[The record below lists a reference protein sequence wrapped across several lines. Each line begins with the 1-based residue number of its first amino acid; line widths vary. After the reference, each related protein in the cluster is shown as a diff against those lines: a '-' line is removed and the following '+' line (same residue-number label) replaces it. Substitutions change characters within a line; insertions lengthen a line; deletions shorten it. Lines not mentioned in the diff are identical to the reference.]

1 MLIKDRT
8 GLFNERKMDKKKKKK
23 TYCLHKK
30 KQTNKQ
36 TLGRIQLRVCVFALN
51 I

>member
-1 MLIKDRT
+1 MLIKERT
-8 GLFNERKMDKKKKKK
+8 GLFNERKMEKKKEKENILFTQKKK
-23 TYCLHKK
+23 
-30 KQTNKQ
+30 TNKQ